1 MTTAPEHQMC
11 AKMEEEKGKDGGC
24 SETSAVR
31 NPLAGASAEHF
42 HIRDVI
48 QIHILCRVVAPGS
61 VLGPLLFP
69 VMVLKATFSE

>member
-1 MTTAPEHQMC
+1 MC

-24 SETSAVR
+24 SSAVR
-31 NPLAGASAEHF
+31 NALPAASAEHF

-48 QIHILCRVVAPGS
+48 QIHILRRVVAPGS

-69 VMVLKATFSE
+69 AMVLKATFYQ